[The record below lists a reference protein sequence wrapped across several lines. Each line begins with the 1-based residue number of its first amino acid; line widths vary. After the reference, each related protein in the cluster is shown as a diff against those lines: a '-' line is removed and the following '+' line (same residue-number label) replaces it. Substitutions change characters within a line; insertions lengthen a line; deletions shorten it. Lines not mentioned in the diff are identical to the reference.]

1 MGVTLVI
8 QMLLSWLRQYYLIKL
23 KLTLAIKESGKF
35 LWHVLKLPMTFFSQR
50 LAGDISNRI
59 SLNNEIAN
67 VISSDFTEVIINSIM
82 ASFYLILML
91 YLNIS
96 LTGVVVLIAVIIAV
110 LWATGSFPEFWSLL
124 ERLFNFAFRSNGSE
138 SFWTNFLIVVL
149 VVAAVAAVLK
159 AGKTVKGD

>member
-1 MGVTLVI
+1 MILIQARALFLLKNLIPLLPVSYCSLRQDKFFILKLHSWLSPLLIGMGVTLVI

-50 LAGDISNRI
+50 LVGDISNRI

-82 ASFYLILML
+82 A
-91 YLNIS
+91 
-96 LTGVVVLIAVIIAV
+96 
-110 LWATGSFPEFWSLL
+110 
-124 ERLFNFAFRSNGSE
+124 
-138 SFWTNFLIVVL
+138 
-149 VVAAVAAVLK
+149 
-159 AGKTVKGD
+159 